1 MVSFQ
6 RHVHPISMNGDIDLF
21 RAERCY
27 LAPAVSLVN
36 IPQQHFNHSLLKMYF
51 FTCSVVISA
60 GLNSV
65 EKGGQIASSMQRG
78 HSRSSIHSVPVSGA
92 LNDGRARR
100 LAGLSI
106 TRFFMA
112 APASE
117 TADRLMK
124 TK

>member
-1 MVSFQ
+1 MAILICSERSV
-6 RHVHPISMNGDIDLF
+6 VISRLLF
-21 RAERCY
+21 HW
-27 LAPAVSLVN
+27 LTSPMWG
-36 IPQQHFNHSLLKMYF
+36 QHFNHSLLKMYF

-65 EKGGQIASSMQRG
+65 EKGGPIASSMQRG